1 MVGRVSWGLAYL
13 KRRTEKMD
21 VCIVHTIERK
31 ERGWQVMKRISYGF
45 NHVFPGVLF
54 TLDEAWNVCRER
66 GFNVVAVGDL
76 WQCVEH

>member
-1 MVGRVSWGLAYL
+1 
-13 KRRTEKMD
+13 MD

-31 ERGWQVMKRISYGF
+31 KRGWQVMKRISYGF
-45 NHVFPGVLF
+45 NHVFPVVLF
-54 TLDEAWNVCRER
+54 ILYDAHFVCLER

>member
-1 MVGRVSWGLAYL
+1 
-13 KRRTEKMD
+13 MD

-54 TLDEAWNVCRER
+54 TLDEARR
-66 GFNVVAVGDL
+66 QGNVVLWEEEKPGEWWAVYCEDL
-76 WQCVEH
+76 II